1 MATREE
7 FLDQAWNQVINSP
20 MHEHWIDNII
30 GASEKDPSAPFA
42 DLGPALKRLLA
53 LGASRRDM
61 SLLSRFASYEAVFQ
75 ILYMLSD
82 PGIDDNHVE
91 MMHESLL
98 AADPSGMEGR
108 PGSAPTRDGG

>member
-7 FLDQAWNQVINSP
+7 FLYQAWSQIINSP
-20 MHEHWIDNII
+20 LNEHWIDNITR
-30 GASEKDPSAPFA
+30 ASEKDPSAPLA

-61 SLLSRFASYEAVFQ
+61 SLISRFASYEAVLGV
-75 ILYMLSD
+75 LYMLSD
-82 PGIDDNHVE
+82 PGIDDNDVE

-98 AADPSGMEGR
+98 AADPSGMEAR
-108 PGSAPTRDGG
+108 PGSAPTKDGG